1 MKLYLQL
8 MKRGIR
14 LSTKK
19 DKRDKKEYAHQN
31 QYFAHS
37 HGPWLMGLKHFIL
50 LFLLQKKKK
59 FLLIKKF

>member
-19 DKRDKKEYAHQN
+19 DKRDKKEYAN
-31 QYFAHS
+31 KNKYFE
-37 HGPWLMGLKHFIL
+37 K
-50 LFLLQKKKK
+50 
-59 FLLIKKF
+59 